1 MEQEQEQEQTNH
13 QVDPQKVIKSLMRQ
27 LAELNHKTALM
38 EAYIEELQEK
48 LETK

>member
-1 MEQEQEQEQTNH
+1 MEQETQEQPNH
-13 QVDPQKVIKSLMRQ
+13 QVDPQKVINSLMRQ

-48 LETK
+48 MEKE

>member
-1 MEQEQEQEQTNH
+1 
-13 QVDPQKVIKSLMRQ
+13 LMRQ

-48 LETK
+48 MEKK